1 MINLPVEYEPA
12 VKDPSEIK
20 TKKVD
25 PTPEDAK
32 LGIQPYNLQEEPAR
46 KLKNWKDCPIT
57 IVTSEASF
65 VLPNPGA
72 VAYLKQAGV
81 NAEEIRLVDHGIHG
95 NGHLM
100 MGEKNNR
107 EVLQPILDWLNKNV
121 TRESQ
126 GGRRD
131 HRRAARQQDRFRRA
145 EARRS
150 GLFLGRPGIEE
161 GGLRHHPE
169 WADVSFNI

>member
-1 MINLPVEYEPA
+1 MLEARPKLVKGIVVVEGAGGNAFAGAEPLGADQSSGGIRTA

-20 TKKVD
+20 TKRVD

-32 LGIQPYNLQEEPAR
+32 LGIQPYNIQEEPAR
-46 KLKNWKDCPIT
+46 KLKNWKDCPIS

-81 NAEEIRLVDHGIHG
+81 NAEEIRLADHGIHG

-100 MGEKNNR
+100 MVR
-107 EVLQPILDWLNKNV
+107 E
-121 TRESQ
+121 E
-126 GGRRD
+126 
-131 HRRAARQQDRFRRA
+131 
-145 EARRS
+145 
-150 GLFLGRPGIEE
+150 
-161 GGLRHHPE
+161 
-169 WADVSFNI
+169 